1 MFGGRAVCD
10 GAPDR
15 SELVTPDF
23 HKTSIQIDRRVLIGF
38 MAVMF
43 VMNAV
48 LLFIP
53 WKEIMAGKN
62 DFPVFY
68 SNATMVRE
76 GRAAGLYDFTEE
88 NSFVRRVS
96 DVTRPPNNH
105 LPYELL
111 LFVPL
116 TYVSF
121 DTAYILWTVLSLG
134 MLVGTAILLRS
145 FYDGRSGFPIVLLT
159 ILGFFPVWYCLLQ
172 GQDSILL
179 LFLFALSFW
188 FWRRGNDDMAGFV
201 IALGLFRPQIAVP
214 FVLIVLLAG
223 KWKFI
228 RGFVPGAIIAVLLS
242 VWVVGLNG
250 MADYVHI
257 LLSQGTQRSA
267 RVLSD
272 QWTVR
277 PGLMATWRGFLWV
290 CLPEWIP
297 TNVRSLLL
305 LVGTFTGLAYAAR
318 KMYNPKD
325 LDAFNVAFA
334 TSVAT
339 ILLVSFHSFLNDF
352 SLMILPLLIY
362 APVVAH
368 PRSVGKKKAYW
379 MVTLGFLFF
388 LTPLYLLLLSQD
400 SLGWF
405 FLVELSALW
414 LASHWRT
421 VISVEP
427 QNNMQTDRATSLE
440 FT

>member
-1 MFGGRAVCD
+1 M
-10 GAPDR
+10 
-15 SELVTPDF
+15 TPDTE
-23 HKTSIQIDRRVLIGF
+23 KTSIQIDRRVLIGF

-76 GRAAGLYDFTEE
+76 GRADGLYDFNAE
-88 NSFVRRVS
+88 NDFVRRVS

-116 TYVSF
+116 TYLSF
-121 DTAYILWTVLSLG
+121 DKAYILWTILSLG
-134 MLVGTAILLRS
+134 MLGGTAILLRS
-145 FYDGRSGFPIVLLT
+145 FHEGPSRLSIVLLT

-179 LFLFALSFW
+179 LFLFALSFSL
-188 FWRRGNDDMAGFV
+188 WRRGNDDAAGFV
-201 IALGLFRPQIAVP
+201 IAMGLFRPQLVAP
-214 FVLIVLLAG
+214 FVLIMLIAR

-228 RGFVPGAIIAVLLS
+228 RGFVPGAVLVTLLS
-242 VWVVGLNG
+242 AWVVGLSG
-250 MADYVHI
+250 MVDYAHV
-257 LLSQGTQRSA
+257 LMSQGTQQSA
-267 RVLSD
+267 KELSER
-272 QWTVR
+272 WTVR

-290 CLPEWIP
+290 CLPPWVP
-297 TNVRSLLL
+297 TKVRSCLL
-305 LVGTFTGLAYAAR
+305 LVGTFTGLIYAAKR
-318 KMYNPKD
+318 MHSAKNTA
-325 LDAFNVAFA
+325 AFNLAFA
-334 TSVAT
+334 ISVAV

-352 SLMILPLLIY
+352 SLMILPLLIC
-362 APVVAH
+362 APAIGNSGLV
-368 PRSVGKKKAYW
+368 PTKKAYS

-388 LTPLYLLLLSQD
+388 LTPLYLLLLSTD
-400 SLGWF
+400 SVGWF
-405 FLVELSALW
+405 FLVEVWALW

-421 VISVEP
+421 AVDMGP
-427 QNNMQTDRATSLE
+427 QNNMGTARVISLE
-440 FT
+440 VT

>member
-1 MFGGRAVCD
+1 M
-10 GAPDR
+10 
-15 SELVTPDF
+15 TPDY

-38 MAVMF
+38 MTVMF

-48 LLFIP
+48 ILFIP

-76 GRAAGLYDFTEE
+76 GRAASLYDFTEE

-116 TYVSF
+116 TYLRF
-121 DTAYILWTVLSLG
+121 DTAHVLWTILSLG
-134 MLVGTAILLRS
+134 MLGGTAFLLRS
-145 FYDGRSGFPIVLLT
+145 FYDGPSGLSILLLT

-188 FWRRGNDDMAGFV
+188 LWRRGNDDAAGFV
-201 IALGLFRPQIAVP
+201 IALGLFRPQLVVP
-214 FVLIVLLAG
+214 FVLIMLLAG

-242 VWVVGLNG
+242 ACVVGLNG

-257 LLSQGTQRSA
+257 LLSQGTQQSA

-277 PGLMATWRGFLWV
+277 PGLMATWRGFLWL

-305 LVGTFTGLAYAAR
+305 LMGTFAGLAYAAR
-318 KMYNPKD
+318 KIYNAKD
-325 LDAFNVAFA
+325 MEAFSLAFA

-352 SLMILPLLIY
+352 SLMILPLLVY
-362 APVVAH
+362 APVVAN
-368 PRSVGKKKAYW
+368 SAFVGKKRAYF
-379 MVTLGFLFF
+379 MITLGFLFF
-388 LTPLYLLLLSQD
+388 LTPLYLLLLSKD

-421 VISVEP
+421 AVRVGHQSGIKTARVIS
-427 QNNMQTDRATSLE
+427 LE
-440 FT
+440 VT